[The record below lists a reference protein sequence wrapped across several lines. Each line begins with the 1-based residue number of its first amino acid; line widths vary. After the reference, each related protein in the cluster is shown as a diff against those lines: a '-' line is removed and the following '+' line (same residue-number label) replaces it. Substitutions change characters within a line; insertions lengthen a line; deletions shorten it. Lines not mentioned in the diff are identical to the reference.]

1 MIHHTQE
8 QSLLGLSFFAFSP
21 ENIHNVR
28 YNLFYLIDWGFS
40 YSDLVSMP
48 LDEFYEYIELLN
60 KHRKKENEKIS
71 EPAMVPERPKTIGEV
86 IPGRSKL

>member
-1 MIHHTQE
+1 M
-8 QSLLGLSFFAFSP
+8 SFFAFSP

-28 YNLFYLIDWGFS
+28 YNLFYLIDWGFA

-60 KHRKKENEKIS
+60 KHRKKENDYVTKEQTPNI
-71 EPAMVPERPKTIGEV
+71 PDRPKTIGEV

>member
-1 MIHHTQE
+1 M
-8 QSLLGLSFFAFSP
+8 SFFAFSP

-28 YNLFYLIDWGFS
+28 YNLFYLIDWGFA

-60 KHRKKENEKIS
+60 KHRKKENES
-71 EPAMVPERPKTIGEV
+71 VPQNNFVQERPKTIGEV
-86 IPGRSKL
+86 IPGRSKI